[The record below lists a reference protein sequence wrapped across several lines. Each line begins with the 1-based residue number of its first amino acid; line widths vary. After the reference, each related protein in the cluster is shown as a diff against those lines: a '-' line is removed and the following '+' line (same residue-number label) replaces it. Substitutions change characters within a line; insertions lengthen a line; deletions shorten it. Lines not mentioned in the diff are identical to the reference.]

1 MKFFIEMRE
10 SVINFKFYDG
20 IRKSRYGKVF
30 GYLVLLLL
38 IIYTLSGVK
47 TYIAMN
53 GVIEQGIAYLN
64 SNTPEFSIKDGQLDW
79 RGAPLEY
86 LLQDKGMTVA
96 VDINKTLDENVLDAQ
111 NSVYFVFGKES
122 MAMKNNTQKQVIVYR
137 DLNLDITKAD
147 VVNLMAG
154 GKMVVVILLILAFP
168 FYYGY
173 KLLNVVLLAAIA
185 AICSSILK
193 VRISWKENFIISGYA
208 LTLPLLLVLLFNL
221 GGYSFPWYVYWLI
234 SIVYVVMAQ
243 RIIRVREFDA
253 NIANMYVP
261 GMNDHSGY
269 IPEIHEIK
277 ESDAEKSESEKAN
290 KELTSGDVE
299 EPKVSDGSE
308 KEKKEE

>member
-86 LLQDKGMTVA
+86 LLQDKGITVA
-96 VDINKTLDENVLDAQ
+96 VDINKTLDETVLDSE
-111 NSVYFVFGKES
+111 NSVYFVFGRES
-122 MAMKNNTQKQVIVYR
+122 MTMKNNTQKQVIAYR
-137 DLNLDITKAD
+137 DMNLDITKAD
-147 VVNLMAG
+147 VVNFMAG
-154 GKMVVVILLILAFP
+154 GKMVVVILLVLVFP

-185 AICSSILK
+185 AICCAILK
-193 VRISWKENFIISGYA
+193 VKISWKENFIISGYA

-221 GGYSFPWYVYWLI
+221 GGYYFPWYVYWLI

-243 RIIRVREFDA
+243 RIIRSNMVDI

-261 GMNDHSGY
+261 EMN
-269 IPEIHEIK
+269 E
-277 ESDAEKSESEKAN
+277 N
-290 KELTSGDVE
+290 KEPSTGEIE
-299 EPKVSDGSE
+299 EHKDNDGSDV
-308 KEKKEE
+308 EKKEEE